1 MSKRWNIFVSPL
13 FYVLL
18 ATAGLIAS
26 EILPVFNYQQEL
38 RWLLEITLLV
48 CGLLLAFKEKQTSTK
63 DSLLPAVEETESV
76 QQSLQSLLGDIDEA
90 YSAELDII
98 QADVNRIKSTLAEA
112 VSDLTSGFES
122 INQLMQRE
130 DEMVNSI
137 VKSARNED
145 DDPDVID
152 VHEFAQTTENIM
164 ASFIEVLMTV
174 STQSIE
180 TAHNLDEMQS
190 QLDGIFSLL
199 DESKTIAD
207 QTNLLALNAAIEAAR
222 AGEAGRGFAV
232 VADEVRSLSTRASSF
247 NDQIAEKVYSAK
259 SAIDLVNATVTDM
272 ASRDMSSS
280 IESQEKIKTA
290 LFTIERMDKRFSET
304 IKEVADITLQIEN
317 VVGNTVRVM
326 QFEDITTQVLTEAAD
341 RSQRISNISN
351 ELDGEFGLAA
361 SSEYASPVEYIINI
375 REVVKRVKHSW
386 QQEHRSVV
394 GSENLKESEVNL
406 F

>member
-1 MSKRWNIFVSPL
+1 MLKRLNFFASPL
-13 FYVLL
+13 FYILL
-18 ATAGLIAS
+18 ATTGLIFS
-26 EILPVFNYQQEL
+26 EVFPAFNYQQQL
-38 RWLLEITLLV
+38 RWLFELTLLV
-48 CGLLLAFKEKQTSTK
+48 SCLVLLFRAKQASSIVEPHLA
-63 DSLLPAVEETESV
+63 EESESV
-76 QQSLQSLLGDIDEA
+76 QQSLQSLLSDIDEA
-90 YSAELDII
+90 YSTELDII
-98 QADVNRIKSTLAEA
+98 QKDVNRVKSILAEA

-130 DEMVNSI
+130 DEIVKSI
-137 VKSARNED
+137 VKSSNNED
-145 DDPDVID
+145 DDPDIIN

-190 QLDGIFSLL
+190 QLDDIFSLL

-247 NDQIAEKVYSAK
+247 NDQIGEKVYSAK
-259 SAIDLVNATVTDM
+259 SAIDLVNATVNDM

-280 IESQEKIKTA
+280 IESQDKIKTA
-290 LFTIERMDKRFSET
+290 LFKIEKMDSHFSEA
-304 IKEVADITLQIEN
+304 IKEVSDITLQIET

-326 QFEDITTQVLTEAAD
+326 QFEDITTQVLTEAAE
-341 RSQRISNISN
+341 RSDRISNISN
-351 ELDGEFGLAA
+351 EIHNVINQNISHNSSA
-361 SSEYASPVEYIINI
+361 SIEYIETI
-375 REVVKRVKHSW
+375 REVVQSVRNSW
-386 QQEHRSVV
+386 QQQHRSVV
-394 GSENLKESEVNL
+394 GSKNLEESEVDL